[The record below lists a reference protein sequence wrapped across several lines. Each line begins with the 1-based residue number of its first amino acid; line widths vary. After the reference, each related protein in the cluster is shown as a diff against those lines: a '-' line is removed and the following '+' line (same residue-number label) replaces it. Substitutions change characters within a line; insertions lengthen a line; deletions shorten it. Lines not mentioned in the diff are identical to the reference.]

1 LAPCRRPPLHSE
13 LGWAGQ
19 GRAGTSRVTHTHT
32 HTLQCL
38 AGCCFSPGVG
48 LGWAGLRNM
57 VGWRDGGLGWW
68 ARMAGSDGGGG

>member
-1 LAPCRRPPLHSE
+1 
-13 LGWAGQ
+13 
-19 GRAGTSRVTHTHT
+19 
-32 HTLQCL
+32 LQCL